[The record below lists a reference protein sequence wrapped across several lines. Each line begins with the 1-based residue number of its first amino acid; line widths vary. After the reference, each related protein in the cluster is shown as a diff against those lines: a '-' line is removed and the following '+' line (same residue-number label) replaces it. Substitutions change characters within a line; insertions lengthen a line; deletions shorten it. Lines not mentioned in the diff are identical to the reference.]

1 MESRYVPGKFPR
13 ITPCGESALLVEFAP
28 VNDRVISAE
37 VNDRVHAFAENLAAE
52 AVPGLIETV
61 PAYGS
66 LLVYFDLRRIRY
78 HKLRRLLRRRMI
90 QTGEGNAAVRSLFFI
105 PVCYEGEFAWDLGE
119 VVSHTALSR
128 EEVIRRHTA
137 PRYRIF
143 MLGFL
148 PGFPYLGGLDPALQT
163 PRRKTPR
170 TVVPR
175 GAVGIG
181 GNQTGVYPLE
191 SPGGWQ
197 IIGRTPVRPY
207 DRRREEP
214 VLYKTGDFIAFFS
227 VDSGEYTE
235 IEKQVE
241 AGAYEVRREIYTPP
255 QENAPEGEE
264 YSLWG

>member
-1 MESRYVPGKFPR
+1 MEGRYVPGDFPR

-28 VNDRVISAE
+28 VISAA
-37 VNDRVHAFAENLAAE
+37 VNDRVHSLAEDLAAR
-52 AVPGLIETV
+52 VIPGLVETV

-66 LLVYFDLRRIRY
+66 LLVYFDLCRIRY
-78 HKLRRLLRRRMI
+78 RKLRAMLRRRI
-90 QTGEGNAAVRSLFFI
+90 AQAGEGSAAARTLFFI
-105 PVCYEGEFAWDLGE
+105 PVCYEGEFAEDLGE
-119 VVSHTALSR
+119 VASHTSLSR
-128 EEVIRRHTA
+128 EEIIRRHTA

-170 TVVPR
+170 IAVPR

-181 GNQTGVYPLE
+181 GNQTGIYPLE

-197 IIGRTPVRPY
+197 LIGRTPVRPY
-207 DRRREEP
+207 DSRREEP
-214 VLYKTGDFIAFFS
+214 VLYKTGDFIAFFP
-227 VDSGEYTE
+227 VGTKEYAE

-241 AGAYEVRREIYTPP
+241 AGVYEVSREVYRPVP
-255 QENAPEGEE
+255 ENRPGEGEG
-264 YSLWG
+264 SPWG

>member
-1 MESRYVPGKFPR
+1 MGSRYAPGKFPR

-28 VNDRVISAE
+28 VISAA
-37 VNDRVHAFAENLAAE
+37 VNDRVHALAENLAAE
-52 AVPGLIETV
+52 AIPGLIETV
-61 PAYGS
+61 PAYSS
-66 LLVYFDLRRIRY
+66 LLVYFDLRRIRC
-78 HKLRRLLRRRMI
+78 HKLRRLLRCRI
-90 QTGEGNAAVRSLFFI
+90 AQIGEGNTAVRSLFFI
-105 PVCYEGEFAWDLGE
+105 PLCYEGEFAWDLEE

-170 TVVPR
+170 TAVPR

-181 GNQTGVYPLE
+181 GNQTGIYPLE

-207 DRRREEP
+207 DRRRKES
-214 VLYKTGDFIAFFS
+214 VLYKTGDFIAFFP
-227 VDSGEYTE
+227 VDPGEYAE

-241 AGAYEVRREIYTPP
+241 AGVYEVRREVYKPP
-255 QENAPEGEE
+255 RENGDEGGG